1 MIFQTQNCPAI
12 IITIS
17 EVFFRR
23 IFRIT
28 QPLLSLPVPGL
39 AEKRPSVLVGETNM
53 DVVLLFFSWPDIP
66 PGDRIFAQERGA
78 RDGRWFEG
86 HVHFV
91 RKAEVGL
98 RFHGSFGRYSE
109 STTFHIRFRL
119 NRIPLRREHQA
130 LECSFNEERVLFPT
144 KEHLSLVT
152 RPAKDTSIK
161 LYNSLLSDNPPQ
173 LQAVTSILSQRPG
186 SPTFVVFGP

>member
-1 MIFQTQNCPAI
+1 M
-12 IITIS
+12 
-17 EVFFRR
+17 
-23 IFRIT
+23 
-28 QPLLSLPVPGL
+28 L
-39 AEKRPSVLVGETNM
+39 
-53 DVVLLFFSWPDIP
+53 DIP

-109 STTFHIRFRL
+109 GEIFHVRFRL

-130 LECSFNEERVLFPT
+130 LDSSFNEERVLFPT
-144 KEHLSLVT
+144 KEHLFPVG
-152 RPAKDTSIK
+152 RPPKDTSIK
-161 LYNSLLSDNPPQ
+161 FYNPLLLDNAPQ
-173 LQAVTSILSQRPG
+173 LQVVLSILSQRPG